1 MTAYRASNRL
11 PRQYRRLIRRYRG
24 GSLSIPAPAIVIAL
38 IVAAVA
44 AFGGHEATTA
54 HAPAAVATQPARTA
68 AKQAAGDGAVEAI
81 AFAKQQLGKWYL
93 WGGVGPDRFDCSG
106 LVMMAWRQAHVYI
119 ARTTFA
125 QWASE
130 KHIPESA
137 VEPGD
142 LVFFAG
148 SDGSMTDPG
157 HVAIVTNPPR
167 HVIIEAYGTGYRI
180 RYSTW
185 NRSDLV
191 GFTDP
196 TART

>member
-11 PRQYRRLIRRYRG
+11 PRQYRRLIRRYRR
-24 GSLSIPAPAIVIAL
+24 GSLSIPVPVLVIAVIL
-38 IVAAVA
+38 AALA
-44 AFGGHEATTA
+44 AFGGREATTA
-54 HAPAAVATQPARTA
+54 HAPAAVAAQPARAA
-68 AKQAAGDGAVEAI
+68 AKPAAPGGAVKAI
-81 AFAKQQLGKWYL
+81 DFAKQQLGKWYL

-106 LVMMAWRQAHVYI
+106 LVMMAWRQAHVDI

-125 QWASE
+125 QWDTE

-137 VEPGD
+137 VVPGD

-148 SDGSMTDPG
+148 SDGSMTNPG

-167 HVIIEAYGTGYRI
+167 HVIIEAYATGYQI